1 MIVDYL
7 SLTISVGAVITAV
20 STFVINYRRS
30 RKTEQLKLCIDITAR
45 LNAEENK
52 ISEIMDNLKSNTTDR
67 KIIEG
72 WRINLRSAYL
82 SYLNQWEFFS
92 FLVNTKEIH
101 EEKILDYYKDKFKKD
116 LLYWFN
122 NLPDFRDEIET
133 YEEIK
138 KLVKKWDPE
147 YYSLYFES
155 K

>member
-1 MIVDYL
+1 M
-7 SLTISVGAVITAV
+7 
-20 STFVINYRRS
+20 
-30 RKTEQLKLCIDITAR
+30 E
-45 LNAEENK
+45 
-52 ISEIMDNLKSNTTDR
+52 
-67 KIIEG
+67 
-72 WRINLRSAYL
+72 
-82 SYLNQWEFFS
+82 
-92 FLVNTKEIH
+92 EIH

-138 KLVKKWDPE
+138 KIVKKWDPE